1 MSHSWL
7 QKKRKGE
14 LIELAQTAKLPDA
27 DGLLKDDLVLVLEDH
42 LNNNETTYA
51 KHPDFK
57 DYYGRGGSPVK
68 RERSSPEPLS
78 TMKSTRRRTLVKA
91 PSEEATPE
99 KRMHITTRTPRA
111 VAQSAVQSAS
121 KNIESA
127 SQSITQTARDVTQ
140 SLSQQT
146 PRAIPRRV
154 SQIGNEVDLP
164 ASPAQVAELAE
175 QQFQAVKAKTSEWWE
190 STRIDEF
197 KELIRENVSSVAAI
211 QTLILLIEAAGLQFN
226 TLQTTPAFAI
236 DAASSHYL
244 HIPDFWTLLTSEWW
258 APATLWSLTSW
269 MLPFVFSY
277 FFNLTLRSNTN
288 HKSSYRQYPADP
300 LVFNIVKAVL
310 AYSAYRIPITDAAVM
325 NVDTGIAKVFDP
337 SWGPFSGQTVGV
349 VRDNVPGRYNGLQIG
364 AVVGILVSLY
374 DAALKK

>member
-14 LIELAQTAKLPDA
+14 LIELAQTAKLADA
-27 DGLLKDDLVLVLEDH
+27 DGLLKDDLVLALEDH

-51 KHPDFK
+51 KHPNFK
-57 DYYGRGGSPVK
+57 DYYTRGGSPVK
-68 RERSSPEPLS
+68 REYSSPEPLS
-78 TMKSTRRRTLVKA
+78 TVKPTRRRTLVKT

-99 KRMHITTRTPRA
+99 KKAPITTRTPRA
-111 VAQSAVQSAS
+111 VAQSAAQSAAKTVQSAS
-121 KNIESA
+121 
-127 SQSITQTARDVTQ
+127 QSLSQTASDVTQ
-140 SLSQQT
+140 SLSKQT
-146 PRAIPRRV
+146 PRAVPRRV
-154 SQIGNEVDLP
+154 SQIGNEIDLP
-164 ASPAQVAELAE
+164 ASPSQLAE
-175 QQFQAVKAKTSEWWE
+175 VADQSFQAAKSKASELWEKTRVDEVKEA
-190 STRIDEF
+190 
-197 KELIRENVSSVAAI
+197 IRENVSSVAAI

-236 DAASSHYL
+236 DAANSHYL

-258 APATLWSLTSW
+258 APATMWSLTSW
-269 MLPFVFSY
+269 VLPFVVSY

-300 LVFNIVKAVL
+300 LVFNIIKAIL
-310 AYSAYRIPITDAAVM
+310 AYSAYRLPIVDASFVGEA
-325 NVDTGIAKVFDP
+325 GIARTINL
-337 SWGPFSGQTVGV
+337 SWGPFSEQTVGV
-349 VRDNVPGRYNGLQIG
+349 VRNNVPGGYHGLQIG

>member
-1 MSHSWL
+1 M
-7 QKKRKGE
+7 
-14 LIELAQTAKLPDA
+14 
-27 DGLLKDDLVLVLEDH
+27 
-42 LNNNETTYA
+42 
-51 KHPDFK
+51 
-57 DYYGRGGSPVK
+57 
-68 RERSSPEPLS
+68 
-78 TMKSTRRRTLVKA
+78 
-91 PSEEATPE
+91 TPE
-99 KRMHITTRTPRA
+99 MRVPATTRTPRA
-111 VAQSAVQSAS
+111 VAQSAVQAAS

-127 SQSITQTARDVTQ
+127 SKSITQTARHVTQ

-146 PRAIPRRV
+146 PQAVPRRV
-154 SQIGNEVDLP
+154 SQISDEVDLP

-190 STRIDEF
+190 STRVDEF
-197 KELIRENVSSVAAI
+197 KELVRENVSSVAAI

-236 DAASSHYL
+236 DTANNQYL

-258 APATLWSLTSW
+258 GPATLWSLTSW
-269 MLPFVFSY
+269 VLPFVFSY

-310 AYSAYRIPITDAAVM
+310 AYSAYRIPITDATVV
-325 NVDTGIAKVFDP
+325 NHVDAGISKVFDP

-364 AVVGILVSLY
+364 ALVGILVSLY